1 MHTDRSRILTT
12 VCVALLCWLGGTG
25 RAWAQ
30 TASSA
35 SVVGTVT
42 DPSGGAIASARVEL
56 KNTGTGTV
64 AQTTTNQAG
73 EFVFVHVLPGTYEIR
88 ASMQGFR
95 TTVVPNLVIQVLKSY
110 TVNMTLQLGEVAQ
123 TIEVQATS
131 AVELETTSAQ
141 VGAVVGQERM
151 LRLPTLTRSATEL
164 LNLQPA
170 VSLGSG
176 AFPRVGSRVAGAIDD
191 QNTVTLNGI
200 DITDN
205 SITSTSFGLTTIP
218 IPVDSV
224 QEARVGVNNP
234 NASFDRSSGA
244 QVALVTRSGT
254 NNFHGALYGY
264 HQNWVLNA
272 NSWENNR
279 LGIQRPHIIDNRDGF
294 SLGGPILKN
303 KTFVFG
309 NYEHRHFNSAVN
321 ILRFVPTPTLRQG
334 ILRFRDAS
342 GNVVSYPL
350 ATATNCGPS
359 ANLPCDPRQLGISP
373 TVQALW
379 NLMPAGNDP
388 SSGDG
393 LNTIGFRATVPTPI
407 IDDFVTFRLDQVLNS
422 RWQFH
427 GTYIYARDLALNAS
441 QVDIRGGQ
449 VRALRPF
456 PNRGDGVIAWLDGQ
470 LRPNLLNSFHFGW
483 IRSREEF
490 NALAPSATA
499 RLLNLPGTGSAAGP
513 IAIAPALAQTGFLD
527 APIDVDTQRARFQT
541 ISQRNIQY
549 VDDLTWIKGNHT
561 AAFGLNI
568 QSIPTVHI
576 RNDKVVGSLTSLVAV
591 ADADV
596 SPFLTIPNT
605 NRPPTCNSS
614 LTTGCLQASDVQ
626 RWDRLYAATLGLVDN
641 ISILVTR
648 DGSLNP
654 LPFGTPLINDAR
666 LHAYYFYAQDSWR
679 ITPAFTVTYGLAYG
693 WQTPPKE
700 KLDRQTLLI
709 DNTTGQVLTAHNY
722 LSARQGAALRGNIYN
737 PQLAYAPLRSAPVD
751 SVFETDWGNV
761 APRVAVAY
769 NPSFTGKN
777 WLLNRLFGDR
787 KAVLRGGF
795 SLVYDRTNT
804 VQSVIIPML
813 GVGFAQTINV
823 RLPNCAA
830 SGTPGPN
837 CNVSGGNPGASAFRI
852 GVDGTMP
859 LPTVPPVQA
868 PIVPGTPFGELL
880 SFQVDPDTHIGR
892 SYSGTLTYQRELPG
906 NMLLEVGWIGRWSS
920 HLPEAVNF
928 NAAPYFFVDPASGQ
942 SFAQAFDAVATQ
954 LRNNQPVTPQPWFE
968 NQLPG
973 LGTNFLA
980 SSSASAFING
990 LVSSLFTTINLVR
1003 TTALNLPPLINLETL
1018 ESFVRTYQGKANY
1031 QGMLVSLHK
1040 RLSNGM
1046 VFDLNYTFSKAL
1058 DNGVANQNSA
1068 GFFSNSFSP
1077 NVSYGPTLFD
1087 RRHVFNANFYYEL
1100 PFGPG
1105 HRLTTSYLPLNKLI
1119 GGWYVSG
1126 IYVASTGLP
1135 EIVVESNQVW
1145 GGGSIFPNAV
1155 GAIPTKDVQSF
1166 DPGVHSG
1173 VSSSCSFGSSGN
1185 PSNKGT
1191 GLNLFADPCA
1201 VARSY
1206 RPVLLSVDGRDG
1218 RGHPIYGLGF
1228 WNLDLSIGKRTTLH
1242 AVPSLF
1248 REGISF
1254 IFTADFFN
1262 VFNHVN
1268 FNDPALN
1275 LQQPQS
1281 FGVLTSQFIPAN
1293 RQAGSRWIQGG
1304 LRIEW

>member
-1 MHTDRSRILTT
+1 MHDRLARCVLVVLT
-12 VCVALLCWLGGTG
+12 VFCWLGWAG
-25 RAWAQ
+25 RAHAQ

-42 DPSGGAIASARVEL
+42 DPSGAAVAGARVEL
-56 KNTGTGTV
+56 KNTATGAITV
-64 AQTTTNQAG
+64 MTTNQAG
-73 EFVFVHVLPGTYEIR
+73 EYVFPHVMPGTYEIR

-95 TTVVPNLVIQVLKSY
+95 TTTISGLVIQVLKSY
-110 TVNMTLQLGEVAQ
+110 TVNVTLQLGEVAQ
-123 TIEVQATS
+123 TVEVQATS

-141 VGAVVGQERM
+141 VGNVVGQERM

-170 VSLGSG
+170 VSLGTG
-176 AFPRVGSRVAGAIDD
+176 AFPRVGVRVAGAIDD

-205 SITSTSFGLTTIP
+205 VIAGTSFGPTVIP

-224 QEARVGVNNP
+224 QEFRVGVNNP
-234 NASFDRSSGA
+234 NASFDRSSGG

-254 NNFHGALYGY
+254 NDFHGALYAY

-279 LGIQRPHIIDNRDGF
+279 LGIQKPHIIDNRDGF

-309 NYEHRHFNSAVN
+309 NYEHRHFNSATN

-334 ILRFRDAS
+334 ILRFRDGS
-342 GNVVSYPL
+342 GNIVSYPL
-350 ATATNCGPS
+350 ATASVCGPS
-359 ANLPCDPRQLGISP
+359 GNLPCDPRGLGISP

-379 NLMPAGNDP
+379 NLEPAGNDP

-393 LNTIGFRATVPTPI
+393 LNTVGFRATVPTPI
-407 IDDFVTFRLDQVLNS
+407 IDDFVTFRFDQVLAS

-427 GTYIYARDLALNAS
+427 GTYMYARDLALNAS
-441 QVDIRGGQ
+441 QVDIRGGN

-470 LRPNLLNSFHFGW
+470 IRPNLLNSFHFGW

-499 RLLNLPGTGSAAGP
+499 ALLNLPGTASPAGP

-541 ISQRNIQY
+541 ISQRNIQW
-549 VDDLTWIKGNHT
+549 VDDLTWIKGSHT
-561 AAFGLNI
+561 AAFGFNI
-568 QSIPTVHI
+568 QSIPTMHV

-596 SPFLTIPNT
+596 SPFLTIPSA
-605 NRPPTCNSS
+605 NRPPTCTAS
-614 LTTGCLQASDVQ
+614 LTTGCLLSSDVQ

-648 DGSLNP
+648 DGNLKA
-654 LPFGTPLINDAR
+654 LPFGTPLINDDR
-666 LHAYYFYAQDSWR
+666 LHAYYMYAQDTWR
-679 ITPAFTVTYGLAYG
+679 IIPSLTLTYGLAYG
-693 WQTPPKE
+693 WQTAPKE

-709 DNTTGQVLTAHNY
+709 DNTTGQVLTARNY

-737 PQLAYAPLRSAPVD
+737 PQLAYAPIRSAPVD
-751 SVFETDWGNV
+751 NVFETDWGDV
-761 APRVAVAY
+761 APRIAAAW
-769 NPSFTGKN
+769 NPSFGGKN
-777 WLLNRLFGDR
+777 WLLARLFGDR

-795 SLVYDRTNT
+795 SIVYDRTNT

-823 RLPNCAA
+823 RLPNCTA

-837 CNVSGGNPGASAFRI
+837 CNTAGGNPGASAFRI
-852 GVDGTMP
+852 GVDGTLP
-859 LPTVPPVQA
+859 LPTVPSVQP
-868 PIVPGTPFGELL
+868 PIVPSTPFGELL
-880 SFQVDPDTHIGR
+880 SFQVDPNTHVGR

-906 NMLLEVGWIGRWSS
+906 NMLLELGWIGRWSS

-954 LRNNQPVTPQPWFE
+954 LRRGQPVTPQPWFE

-973 LGTNFLA
+973 LGTNFLVST
-980 SSSASAFING
+980 SSSAFING

-1003 TTALNLPPLINLETL
+1003 STALNLPPFINLETL
-1018 ESFVRTYQGKANY
+1018 ESFVRTYEGKANY
-1031 QGMLVSLHK
+1031 QGMLVTLHK
-1040 RLSNGM
+1040 RLSNGL
-1046 VFDLNYTFSKAL
+1046 VFDLNYTLSKAL
-1058 DNGVANQNSA
+1058 DNGIANQNSA
-1068 GFFSNSFSP
+1068 GFFSNSFFP
-1077 NVSYGPTLFD
+1077 NASYGPTLFD

-1105 HRLTTSYLPLNKLI
+1105 HRLTTGHEPLNKLI
-1119 GGWYVSG
+1119 GGWYTSG
-1126 IYVASTGLP
+1126 IFIAQSGLP

-1155 GAIPTKDVQSF
+1155 GAIPTRDVNSF
-1166 DPGVHSG
+1166 NAGVHSG
-1173 VSSSCSFGSSGN
+1173 VTSTCSFGSAGN
-1185 PSNKGT
+1185 PANHGT

-1201 VARSY
+1201 VANSY

-1218 RGHPIYGLGF
+1218 RGHPIYGLGM
-1228 WNLDLSIGKRTTLH
+1228 WNLDLSLGKRTTLH
-1242 AVPSLF
+1242 SVPGLF

-1254 IFTADFFN
+1254 IFTVDFFN

-1275 LQQPQS
+1275 LQQPQT
-1281 FGVLTSQFIPAN
+1281 FGVITSQFVPAN

-1304 LRIEW
+1304 LRVEW